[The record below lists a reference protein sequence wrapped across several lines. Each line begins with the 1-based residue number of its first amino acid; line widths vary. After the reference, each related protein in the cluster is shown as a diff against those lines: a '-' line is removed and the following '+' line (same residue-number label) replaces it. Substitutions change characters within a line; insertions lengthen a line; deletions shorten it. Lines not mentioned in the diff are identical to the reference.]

1 MAKSLPELLLA
12 AAASDPERPFLS
24 FAGRTLSR
32 AQVADAV
39 VRTADWL
46 TRKGLA
52 GRRVALL
59 LENRPEFL
67 EAWLGAGLAGAVTV
81 PLDPDL
87 RADELSTRLR
97 GGPPGAGVVG
107 AS

>member
-12 AAASDPERPFLS
+12 AAAADPERPFLR

-39 VRTADWL
+39 VRTAGWL

-52 GRRVALL
+52 GHRVALL

-81 PLDPDL
+81 PLD
-87 RADELSTRLR
+87 
-97 GGPPGAGVVG
+97 
-107 AS
+107 

>member
-12 AAASDPERPFLS
+12 AAAADPERPFLR

-39 VRTADWL
+39 VRTAGWL

-52 GRRVALL
+52 GHRVALL

-67 EAWLGAGLAGAVTV
+67 EAWLRARLARAGAGAAAPG
-81 PLDPDL
+81 L
-87 RADELSTRLR
+87 RADRLSTRRR
-97 GGPPGAGVVG
+97 GGPPRAR
-107 AS
+107 